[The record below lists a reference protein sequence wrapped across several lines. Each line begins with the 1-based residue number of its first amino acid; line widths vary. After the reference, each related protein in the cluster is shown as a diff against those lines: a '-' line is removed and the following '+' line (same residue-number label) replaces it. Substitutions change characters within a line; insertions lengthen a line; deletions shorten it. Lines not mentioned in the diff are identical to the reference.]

1 MEKVQNLIEFI
12 HQSPTPYHAT
22 EAIANRL
29 EKEGFTKL
37 AENKPWDLKSGGSYY
52 VVRDQSSVICF
63 KTGLKS
69 DFRGYRIVASHS
81 DTPGFKLKPNGIAE
95 NANYRKLNTEVYGG
109 PIFSTWTDR
118 PLGLAGRV
126 FRKTKEGLISEFVNI
141 PDVCLIPNLPIHFNR
156 EVNKGIELNAQVDMQ
171 AVLGVKNG
179 SEKITL
185 NELLKKDDLVSHDL
199 FLYNGE
205 KGKVLASEDIFVS
218 PRIDNLECAFAT
230 LEGFLQA
237 KNDTDI
243 LVYACFNNEEIGSA
257 TKQGAGSTFLKDVLE
272 RIGFAFGKSWEA
284 QKIALANSV
293 IVSADNAHAIHPNRP
308 EKFDFLNYAKLNE
321 GIVIKHSARQSYTSD
336 AFSVA
341 LFQAACDKARVP
353 YQAFANRSDERGG
366 GTLGAISSSQVSIT
380 SVDIGLAQ
388 LAMHSALESAGT
400 QDVIYM
406 IEAIR
411 SFMEMDYSLDQP
423 NLLIE

>member
-29 EKEGFTKL
+29 DKEGFTKL

-63 KTGLKS
+63 KIGLKS

-341 LFQAACDKARVP
+341 LFQAACDKARYLIRLLPTVRTKEAEERSSHQFEP
-353 YQAFANRSDERGG
+353 GKHYLRRYRFGSACDAFR
-366 GTLGAISSSQVSIT
+366 
-380 SVDIGLAQ
+380 
-388 LAMHSALESAGT
+388 AGKRRH